1 MTSTEKARDLIFNF
15 ERPETPT
22 EIRSTFGV
30 GANAGLNLRSPVG
43 EDGRD
48 SPMLTCDTTLNIET
62 GYKEPS
68 SRQNSVSGSISDEED
83 LTTEEQ
89 LSLAQERIKELER
102 KLELVERELRQSQER
117 AKKLASH
124 GQRLRR
130 LARSGDLFRRHQT
143 SVDNAIDVADK
154 EGPIAEY
161 VTLSIAEIVSREVS
175 RGNGE
180 PTSSA
185 IPLYL
190 RRFEGQTY
198 VVGPKG
204 VTIGSG
210 NYCGIW
216 IPEEA
221 DIKDNHA
228 SIQWDEVSKSFRLA
242 NGKSACADV
251 TITSVPSSDESHLKS
266 LQENGGFPLLNQL
279 KFKTG
284 LIEWTVS
291 PVPRRKLVVSRLFDS
306 LRKNDITELQEQ
318 WLYAESW
325 NNYLKKLHIDRST
338 RMLYM
343 IDSNA
348 EEDPDYR
355 IIDEQAKK
363 SPKFSEE
370 VTDAPSMYDGN
381 SGSAGKFC
389 LLHIAV
395 DNLFLE
401 GALFLLEKG
410 AEVNKRCG
418 NAKLSP
424 LHIAVKRG
432 NLEMTQLLLHYGADL
447 ELTDSGHH
455 TAVALA
461 GSYQLRKVL
470 LSSLMLCAAAEGGDF
485 EEVRRL
491 IEAGTSPNGKALCHK
506 APLHL
511 ASLNGN
517 VKVVEFLLEKG
528 VSFVVY

>member
-1 MTSTEKARDLIFNF
+1 MHFLPPKTRFSVLF
-15 ERPETPT
+15 ERILATLL
-22 EIRSTFGV
+22 
-30 GANAGLNLRSPVG
+30 AGMVISLLVNQDLT
-43 EDGRD
+43 
-48 SPMLTCDTTLNIET
+48 PMLCYD
-62 GYKEPS
+62 
-68 SRQNSVSGSISDEED
+68 
-83 LTTEEQ
+83 
-89 LSLAQERIKELER
+89 
-102 KLELVERELRQSQER
+102 
-117 AKKLASH
+117 
-124 GQRLRR
+124 RLQCY
-130 LARSGDLFRRHQT
+130 STIPNKQT
-143 SVDNAIDVADK
+143 I
-154 EGPIAEY
+154 I
-161 VTLSIAEIVSREVS
+161 
-175 RGNGE
+175 
-180 PTSSA
+180 
-185 IPLYL
+185 
-190 RRFEGQTY
+190 F
-198 VVGPKG
+198 
-204 VTIGSG
+204 TIIFPG
-210 NYCGIW
+210 NYCGVW

-242 NGKSACADV
+242 NGKSASADV

-306 LRKNDITELQEQ
+306 LRQNNITELQEQ

-338 RMLYM
+338 RMLYI

-410 AEVNKRCG
+410 AEVSNLA
-418 NAKLSP
+418 NDVQY
-424 LHIAVKRG
+424 IAV
-432 NLEMTQLLLHYGADL
+432 
-447 ELTDSGHH
+447 
-455 TAVALA
+455 
-461 GSYQLRKVL
+461 
-470 LSSLMLCAAAEGGDF
+470 C
-485 EEVRRL
+485 
-491 IEAGTSPNGKALCHK
+491 
-506 APLHL
+506 
-511 ASLNGN
+511 
-517 VKVVEFLLEKG
+517 
-528 VSFVVY
+528 VYHCM